1 MYLAGCRL
9 HIQTVTFLSVL
20 TLKQYANAKTIET
33 LIAVTIIF
41 SLSQLITRPR
51 SQVILEVFPGK
62 QVVFEPSLPSTPGL

>member
-41 SLSQLITRPR
+41 SLSQLTRPR

-62 QVVFEPSLPSTPGL
+62 QFVFEPSLPSTPGL

>member
-1 MYLAGCRL
+1 MYLADCRL

-41 SLSQLITRPR
+41 SLSQLTRPR
-51 SQVILEVFPGK
+51 SQVTLEVFPGK
-62 QVVFEPSLPSTPGL
+62 QVVFEPNLPFTPGL